1 MQFPKV
7 AIIDDEEQSR
17 ETLAETLQL
26 IGFEPFIVKDT
37 FTEVRDLSTYIQK
50 NAQAVICDHRLSDRG
65 LAPFTGAELMPH
77 LYRDKIPSLLI
88 TQYAETDI
96 NVSIRK
102 YRESIPIVI
111 GRDDLVELYDLDR
124 ISFKFQKSFET
135 CSQEFQGIM
144 SSIRRP
150 HRTLINI
157 VDITTDS
164 GEDVVEVFIPS
175 WNPYR
180 AVRFPISQ
188 IPEEIVV
195 TVKNSLDRKEEAC
208 LFACVNTGAEKAD
221 DLYFTRFE
229 IAPEL
234 DENDGL
240 A

>member
-1 MQFPKV
+1 MQIHKI

-26 IGFEPFIVKDT
+26 IGFEPFIVQDT
-37 FTEVRDLSTYIQK
+37 FTKVSDLAAYIKK

-65 LAPFTGAELMPH
+65 LAPFTGAELMPL
-77 LYRDKIPSLLI
+77 LYRDKVPSLLM
-88 TQYAETDI
+88 TQYTETDI

-111 GRDDLVELYDLDR
+111 GRDDLVDLYDLDR
-124 ISFKFQKSFET
+124 IGIKFNKGFET

-188 IPEEIVV
+188 IPKEIMT
-195 TVKNSLDRKEEAC
+195 TVRDSLDRKEEAC
-208 LFACVNTGAEKAD
+208 LFACVNTGADKAD